1 MLFFLPLNKNNNAAE
16 TGILYLKNFQFCQI
30 EACERFFLMH
40 VLQINTS
47 KGEEKV
53 PTKHMESKIYPITH
67 NTIDFNKPIHLAS
80 Q

>member
-1 MLFFLPLNKNNNAAE
+1 MFFSPPLNRSNNAAE

-30 EACERFFLMH
+30 AAWERFFSMH
-40 VLQINTS
+40 VLQINTN
-47 KGEEKV
+47 KGEEKI

-67 NTIDFNKPIHLAS
+67 NMIDFNKTIHLAS